1 MSSSNLGPPV
11 RDLVE
16 PATET
21 MLIYKNIQKK
31 LDFFLNKKKY
41 PTPLFITLAL
51 SHLVVNV
58 IVTVDNYSR
67 LLI

>member
-31 LDFFLNKKKY
+31 LDFFKLKKNTQLHY
-41 PTPLFITLAL
+41 SSPLPGHT
-51 SHLVVNV
+51 
-58 IVTVDNYSR
+58 
-67 LLI
+67 